1 MSEPTPGDRAA
12 SAQVSTVRLEAQC
25 AVLRALAESGTLAEA
40 TPRLL
45 HAIAEGLGWQH
56 GAVWRVDRRA
66 NVLRCVENW
75 CGTAATGNEF
85 AAMCRSTTFAQGI
98 GLPGRVWA
106 TARPVWVPDV
116 LTDSNFPRAAAAA
129 KDGLRGALGVP
140 ILARNGEVLGVIE
153 FFHPEA
159 REPDPDLLRTMA
171 GIGEQIGRFVERRR
185 SDEELEQLFSLSRD
199 MLCIASFDGT
209 FKRVN
214 QAWERVLGW
223 SREELTGRPYLDF
236 VHPEDRVRTT
246 TEASRLATGTETVH
260 FENRYQCRDGSYR
273 WLAWSA
279 TPAGQRRVIYAVAR
293 DIIDRIAAAA
303 E

>member
-1 MSEPTPGDRAA
+1 
-12 SAQVSTVRLEAQC
+12 
-25 AVLRALAESGTLAEA
+25 
-40 TPRLL
+40 
-45 HAIAEGLGWQH
+45 
-56 GAVWRVDRRA
+56 
-66 NVLRCVENW
+66 
-75 CGTAATGNEF
+75 
-85 AAMCRSTTFAQGI
+85 
-98 GLPGRVWA
+98 
-106 TARPVWVPDV
+106 
-116 LTDSNFPRAAAAA
+116 
-129 KDGLRGALGVP
+129 
-140 ILARNGEVLGVIE
+140 
-153 FFHPEA
+153 
-159 REPDPDLLRTMA
+159 
-171 GIGEQIGRFVERRR
+171 
-185 SDEELEQLFSLSRD
+185 D

-293 DIIDRIAAAA
+293 DITDRIAAAA
-303 E
+303 ELSKAKEAAEAASRAKGEFLANMSHEIRTPMNAILGMTELTLDTRLTREQREDLTHARDVAGSLLALIDDILDFSKIEAGKLSLERVPFDPRGAIGDAVRTLGPRAHQKGLELA